1 MAQNITL
8 LGASYSA
15 VPSVLLPKTGGG
27 TASFTDV
34 TDTTAAA
41 SDVAS
46 GKYFYTAAGVRTEG
60 TSSGGGTPAIS
71 VVDTTDAGGGTVRT
85 ITALDIS
92 DTTATASDVA
102 SGKYFY
108 TAAGV
113 KTAGTGGGGTPSAT
127 QHSIYF
133 EFSDSTNTTITG
145 YWDDTFIS
153 DAITATTP
161 TTYGGKTVTL
171 AQLDGVTWY
180 QYTPGTWET
189 LFEGTT
195 QLVSD
200 TPYPYFWIADLSNVS
215 IPVGSVWR
223 VTMDGVQSPAL
234 TATNSQYG
242 GMIGNPLYGG
252 GSDDGS
258 GLKYDFFNAGWGA
271 WSGGA
276 DMTAG
281 NHTVKI
287 ERQVS

>member
-8 LGASYSA
+8 LGASYSD

-71 VVDTTDAGGGTVRT
+71 VVDTTDTAGGTIRT

-92 DTTATASDVA
+92 DTTAVASDVA

-113 KTAGTGGGGTPSAT
+113 KTQGTGGGTPSQT
-127 QHSIYF
+127 QHTIYF
-133 EFSDSTNTTITG
+133 EFTDSTNTSITG

-153 DAITATTP
+153 NAITATTP
-161 TTYGGKTVTL
+161 TTYSSKTVTL

-180 QYTPGTWET
+180 SYSPGTWET
-189 LFEGTT
+189 VYNGTT
-195 QLVSD
+195 QLISD
-200 TPYPYFWIADLSNVS
+200 TPYPYFWISDLSNVTIS
-215 IPVGSVWR
+215 VGSVWR
-223 VTMDGVQSPAL
+223 VTINGVQSPSL

-242 GMIGNPLYGG
+242 GMIGNPLYSG

-276 DMTAG
+276 DMTPG
-281 NHTVKI
+281 NYTVKI
-287 ERQVS
+287 ERQTS

>member
-1 MAQNITL
+1 MPNQYVNKVVQSDGTTL
-8 LGASYSA
+8 IDIS
-15 VPSVLLPKTGGG
+15 
-27 TASFTDV
+27 
-34 TDTTAAA
+34 DTTAVA

-46 GKYFYTAAGVRTEG
+46 GKYFYLATGEKVSG
-60 TSSGGGTPAIS
+60 TGSGGGTAAIS
-71 VVDTTDAGGGTVRT
+71 VVDTTDSAGGTVRT

-92 DTTATASDVA
+92 DTTAVASDVA

-113 KTAGTGGGGTPSAT
+113 KTQGTASGGSPSQT

-133 EFSDSTNTTITG
+133 EFSDSTNTTITA
-145 YWDDTFIS
+145 YYDSTFIS

-180 QYTPGTWET
+180 SYTPGTWET
-189 LFEGTT
+189 VFNGTT
-195 QLVSD
+195 SLISD
-200 TPYPYFWIADLSNVS
+200 TPYPYFWIASLSNTS
-215 IPVGSVWR
+215 IPVGSTWR
-223 VTMDGVQSPAL
+223 VTMDGVQSGNL
-234 TATNSQYG
+234 VATNSQYG
-242 GMIGNPLYGG
+242 GMIGNPLYSG

-281 NHTVKI
+281 DHTVKI
-287 ERQVS
+287 ERLVS

>member
-8 LGASYSA
+8 LGASYSD
-15 VPSVLLPKTGGG
+15 VPSVILPKTGGG

-41 SDVAS
+41 SDVS
-46 GKYFYTAAGVRTEG
+46 TGKYFYTAAGVRTEG

-71 VVDTTDAGGGTVRT
+71 IVDTTDSAGGTIRT

-92 DTTATASDVA
+92 DTTAVASDVA

-113 KTAGTGGGGTPSAT
+113 KTAGTGGGTPSAT
-127 QHSIYF
+127 QHTIYF
-133 EFSDSTNTTITG
+133 EFDDSTNTTL
-145 YWDDTFIS
+145 YAWYDETFVS

-161 TTYGGKTVTL
+161 ATYGGKTVTL

-189 LFEGTT
+189 VFEGVT
-195 QLVSD
+195 QLVAD
-200 TPYPYFWIADLSNVS
+200 TPYPYFWIASLSNVS
-215 IPVGSVWR
+215 IPVGSKWR
-223 VTMDGVQSPAL
+223 VTMDGVQSSTL

-242 GMIGNPLYGG
+242 GMIGNPLYSG

-287 ERQVS
+287 ERLTS